1 MDNFIFNIII
11 ISFSINEQLIR
22 FPSFDNLYVVSVP
35 MFRNQDEYQLS
46 SISMR
51 RENMHIALTV
61 CVIESYIIYLLD
73 IITITFMLNY
83 YNYVYS
89 TSM

>member
-22 FPSFDNLYVVSVP
+22 FPSFDNLFVVSVP

-61 CVIESYIIYLLD
+61 CVIEAYIIYLLD